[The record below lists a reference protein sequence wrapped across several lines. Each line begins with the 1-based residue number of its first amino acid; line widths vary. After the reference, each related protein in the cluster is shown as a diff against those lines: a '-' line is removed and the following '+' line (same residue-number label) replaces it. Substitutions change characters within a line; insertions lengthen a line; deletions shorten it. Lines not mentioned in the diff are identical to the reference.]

1 MKNFVDDHF
10 TLKSMKIHLSNICT
24 YTLCSYVT
32 HSSLYSLAYL
42 YISVTLCPQSIF
54 INFSYVFELVFVRYG
69 SNIKC
74 CKFIVI
80 ADLAQ
85 FEGAE
90 SNIISQLIAAAE
102 NVENLCRMDPAW
114 NAWI

>member
-1 MKNFVDDHF
+1 MILV
-10 TLKSMKIHLSNICT
+10 LKC
-24 YTLCSYVT
+24 
-32 HSSLYSLAYL
+32 
-42 YISVTLCPQSIF
+42 F
-54 INFSYVFELVFVRYG
+54 IKFSYVLELVYVRYG
-69 SNIKC
+69 SNIEWY
-74 CKFIVI
+74 KFIVI